1 MWIRTHTELEKPT
14 LMKRIISKLPRLLAP
29 LMSALLFAGIAH
41 ANGVLSIAQG
51 NGTIKVYDLQDI
63 DALPVTQI
71 ETLNDWVDEETR
83 FSGPLLRDLLESV
96 GADMPELV
104 RFVAIND
111 YSVEIPT
118 TDFWEW
124 DVILAVRMNGELLS
138 PRDKGH
144 YWVIYPVSSNPELKD
159 PLYNARHIWQVV
171 RMEID

>member
-1 MWIRTHTELEKPT
+1 MN
-14 LMKRIISKLPRLLAP
+14 RIIDTLPRLLGT
-29 LMSALLFAGIAH
+29 LLSAILFAGVAH
-41 ANGVLSIAQG
+41 ASGALSIVHG
-51 NGTIKVYDLQDI
+51 DGTINVYDLQDI
-63 DALPVTQI
+63 DALPVTAI

-83 FSGPLLRDLLESV
+83 FSGPLLRDLLESI
-96 GADMPELV
+96 DTEIPELV

>member
-14 LMKRIISKLPRLLAP
+14 LMKRIINKLPRLLAP

-96 GADMPELV
+96 DADMPELV

-144 YWVIYPVSSNPELKD
+144 YWVVYPVSDNPELKD
-159 PLYNARHIWQVV
+159 PLYNGRHIWQVV